1 MTGYVLSADAFTGID
16 PGSAQRLRGPIGA
29 AAGISRIA
37 IASVGVRITIEDIAR
52 TDMRRIMTA
61 PEVVGPIISP
71 IARSDR
77 ERAAAT
83 VLDFNHTISSAFT
96 GLQKGLAGRCG
107 ISSNT
112 TWTERQGTS
121 QQSRREI
128 IPATHEIH
136 PTKECYGQHSQP
148 LVHVRRKERSPQRRC
163 RSPKT
168 YRRWRLA
175 PVSRPMTDDNN
186 SKLSNWRM
194 FHAD

>member
-71 IARSDR
+71 IARGDR

-83 VLDFNHTISSAFT
+83 VLDFNHTTIRAFA
-96 GLQKGLAGRCG
+96 GLQKGLAGRCS
-107 ISSNT
+107 ISPSSKT
-112 TWTERQGTS
+112 TWTARQGTS
-121 QQSRREI
+121 QQSNREI

-136 PTKECYGQHSQP
+136 PTELYGQLSP
-148 LVHVRRKERSPQRRC
+148 ISAFGPVPRKERSPQRRLEARR
-163 RSPKT
+163 RS
-168 YRRWRLA
+168 RRWDWLQRLA
-175 PVSRPMTDDNN
+175 E
-186 SKLSNWRM
+186 
-194 FHAD
+194 